1 MNINNELLKKYT
13 ILYVEDDDVIRT
25 ELSSILE
32 NFFKSVKIASN
43 GKEAL
48 RTYLENQDDIDII
61 VSDINMPELNGIEM
75 IKKIREIKDNV
86 PAIFTTAHSDS
97 EFLIE
102 AIKLRVKEYIVK
114 PLDIKKLIFII
125 EDIAKSLELDKL
137 LKQQREELIKFKN
150 ILDSNN
156 LLLKLDN
163 NFKITYVNKLFCKIS
178 TYKKDDLIAKDF
190 SILKHNKSAEKIFEE
205 IYQRL
210 SKKEPWEGN
219 LKIIRKDSTVFD
231 TKTNIIPELN
241 EDLQMIGVIVVAY
254 DVTKDQELKRQM
266 QLALIKEKSL
276 NLQKTKEQNIDYDSL
291 IFDLRNELEIANKEL
306 EIFRIKNNQ
315 KESLDNKIILKFED
329 EKAKLHEKIELYEK
343 EIENLNALLN
353 SNESSEILKEK
364 LIYWEQRSKSES
376 EKLELL
382 EKSIVANVDSA
393 TIEKIFN

>member
-1 MNINNELLKKYT
+1 MNIKSELLKKYT

-32 NFFKSVKIASN
+32 NFFESVKIASN

-178 TYKKDDLIAKDF
+178 TYKKDD
-190 SILKHNKSAEKIFEE
+190 
-205 IYQRL
+205 
-210 SKKEPWEGN
+210 
-219 LKIIRKDSTVFD
+219 
-231 TKTNIIPELN
+231 
-241 EDLQMIGVIVVAY
+241 
-254 DVTKDQELKRQM
+254 
-266 QLALIKEKSL
+266 
-276 NLQKTKEQNIDYDSL
+276 
-291 IFDLRNELEIANKEL
+291 
-306 EIFRIKNNQ
+306 
-315 KESLDNKIILKFED
+315 
-329 EKAKLHEKIELYEK
+329 
-343 EIENLNALLN
+343 
-353 SNESSEILKEK
+353 
-364 LIYWEQRSKSES
+364 
-376 EKLELL
+376 
-382 EKSIVANVDSA
+382 
-393 TIEKIFN
+393 FNR